1 MTDLGV
7 VGIFELSTNER
18 VEGVPVRVDNVAA
31 DRPQVTK
38 HKGRTDDRVQFA
50 RFTREIHALRHQ
62 KKALE
67 QLAQGH
73 HLADVHLGT
82 VTSSAPLLVADM
94 AS

>member
-1 MTDLGV
+1 LTDLSV

-31 DRPQVTK
+31 DRPQVTE
-38 HKGRTDDRVQFA
+38 HKRRTDDRVQFA

-62 KKALE
+62 EKALK

-73 HLADVHLGT
+73 HLADIHLGT
-82 VTSSAPLLVADM
+82 SIPLLVADM